1 MNASG
6 MKVQSP
12 ALNALPGIRYAF
24 FTRQGGV
31 STGIYASLNGGLGS
45 KDDPANVAENRR
57 RMAQALGAEALVS
70 CYQIHSADAVVAETP
85 WARENAPRADAI
97 VCKTPNLAI
106 GVSIAD
112 CGPVLFADREA
123 RVIGCA
129 HSGWKGAFTGV
140 LEATIE
146 KMESLGAQRARIAAA
161 IGPLIRQD
169 SYEVGPEF
177 VARFH
182 EADPRNIRFFAPSD
196 REHHS
201 LFDLPGYIAMRL
213 KKAGLSEIDDL
224 CLDTYSDE
232 ERFFSYRRAIH
243 KGEPDYGR
251 LVAAI
256 ALEA

>member
-1 MNASG
+1 
-6 MKVQSP
+6 MKVQSSVF
-12 ALNALPGIRYAF
+12 AALPGIRHAF
-24 FTRQGGV
+24 FTREGGV
-31 STGIYASLNGGLGS
+31 STGIYASLNGGIGS
-45 KDDPANVAENRR
+45 NDDPAHVAENRR
-57 RMAQALGAEALVS
+57 RMAAALDADVLVS
-70 CYQIHSADAVVAETP
+70 CYQIHSADVIVAETP
-85 WARENAPRADAI
+85 WTRENAPRADAI
-97 VCKTPNLAI
+97 VCKTPKLAI

-140 LEATIE
+140 LEATLE
-146 KMESLGAQRARIAAA
+146 KMETLGAKRERIVAA

-182 EADPRNIRFFAPSD
+182 EADHKNIRFFAPSE

-213 KKAGLSEIDDL
+213 KKAGVGEIDDL

-232 ERFFSYRRAIH
+232 ERFFSYRRTTH

-256 ALEA
+256 ALES